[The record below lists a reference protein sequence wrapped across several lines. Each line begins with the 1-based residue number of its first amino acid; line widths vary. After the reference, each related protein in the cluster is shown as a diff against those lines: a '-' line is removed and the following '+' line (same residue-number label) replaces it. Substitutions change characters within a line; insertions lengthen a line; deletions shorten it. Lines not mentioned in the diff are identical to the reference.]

1 MTDDTQEKHSTSTA
15 SELQDDEPADEAAH
29 DAGQASDDGT
39 DDRASGEAS
48 AGNGRAS
55 ADDGGVAAD
64 VDAERVGRYLN
75 YLLIG
80 GLTLFAVVAA
90 VQFYLNASAAIGRW
104 VAPAYRS
111 LFQAVFNLAVLLV
124 AVAGI
129 SRQLARLR

>member
-1 MTDDTQEKHSTSTA
+1 MTDDSQEKPSTSTA
-15 SELQDDEPADEAAH
+15 RELQDDEPDDEVVGGDTDAPGDGDDPADGQESAA
-29 DAGQASDDGT
+29 
-39 DDRASGEAS
+39 
-48 AGNGRAS
+48 
-55 ADDGGVAAD
+55 DGGVAAD
-64 VDAERVGRYLN
+64 VDADRVARYLN

-111 LFQAVFNLAVLLV
+111 LFQAAFNLAVLLV